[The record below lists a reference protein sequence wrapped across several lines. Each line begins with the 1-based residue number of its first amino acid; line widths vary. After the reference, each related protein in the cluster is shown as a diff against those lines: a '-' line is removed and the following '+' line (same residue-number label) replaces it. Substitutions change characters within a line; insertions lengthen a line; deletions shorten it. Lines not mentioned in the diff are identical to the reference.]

1 MAGRIGHLVRI
12 GAEQLNTDGSRL
24 AVMRCPLT
32 RFAGVSQ
39 LGRCAHHFA
48 DRQRSAEAPGE
59 TAIGLVTDAG
69 HGRGDHPAL
78 QRDFAYRQAGRRAVD
93 AGGARHVRTVPPGR

>member
-1 MAGRIGHLVRI
+1 MASCISHLLRL
-12 GAEQLNTDGSRL
+12 GAEQLNTHGSRL

-39 LGRCAHHFA
+39 LGGCAHHFA

-69 HGRGDHPAL
+69 HGRGNHPTL
-78 QRDFAYRQAGRRAVD
+78 QRDFAYRHAGRYVVN
-93 AGGARHVRTVPPGR
+93 AGSARHVRTVPPGR